1 MIPIQNIYYMLTYA
15 FKVLN
20 QNGYK
25 KIATEEFQNTAD
37 LFAAILIKGIS
48 TQIKR
53 GLGREYILESS
64 ELSAVR
70 GRIDISESIK
80 KQSILRKKV
89 VCSYDNLSVDNQMN
103 GIIKAS
109 LEILLIADISKKRKK
124 ELRKLMIYFFDVNP
138 VDVMRVNWNINYN
151 RNNQTYRML
160 ISVCYLLVKG
170 LIHTTSDGIIKLMD
184 FLDEQRMSS
193 LYEKFILEYYKKHFP
208 GLYPKSSQIP
218 WAIDDGEDFMLPKM
232 QTDIHLQKGNTVLI
246 IDAKYYTKNTQE
258 NYGKYTIHSQNLYQ
272 IFTYV
277 KNREYQFI
285 GKENTV
291 SGMLLYAKTDS
302 DILPDKNYIIHG
314 SAIYIRILDLD
325 QTFDKISYQ
334 LDNIVKNCFTDIRKF

>member
-70 GRIDISESIK
+70 GRIDIGESIK

-89 VCSYDNLSVDNQMN
+89 VCSYDNLSVDNQIN

-124 ELRKLMIYFFDVNP
+124 ELRKLMIYFSDVNP
-138 VDVMRVNWNINYN
+138 VDILRVNWNINYN
-151 RNNQTYRML
+151 RNNQTYL
-160 ISVCYLLVKG
+160 C
-170 LIHTTSDGIIKLMD
+170 
-184 FLDEQRMSS
+184 
-193 LYEKFILEYYKKHFP
+193 
-208 GLYPKSSQIP
+208 
-218 WAIDDGEDFMLPKM
+218 
-232 QTDIHLQKGNTVLI
+232 
-246 IDAKYYTKNTQE
+246 
-258 NYGKYTIHSQNLYQ
+258 LYQ
-272 IFTYV
+272 
-277 KNREYQFI
+277 
-285 GKENTV
+285 
-291 SGMLLYAKTDS
+291 YA
-302 DILPDKNYIIHG
+302 ICL
-314 SAIYIRILDLD
+314 
-325 QTFDKISYQ
+325 
-334 LDNIVKNCFTDIRKF
+334 